1 MSLYYYCLVLL
12 CKHYLL
18 FYINSL
24 IYLFINYSFCITI
37 NLLPLPSLLI
47 PTHIISPMW
56 GLVYIS
62 FHQACSTCV
71 PPTDFDFLTTLTWL
85 TPDFNVLFLLLN
97 WKRLRSWNI
106 FKRLVFLLQC
116 LHHVFFISLLSSL
129 KTVQPSHM

>member
-47 PTHIISPMW
+47 PTHIISPTW

-62 FHQACSTCV
+62 FLQACSTCV
-71 PPTDFDFLTTLTWL
+71 SPDFLTTLTWVK
-85 TPDFNVLFLLLN
+85 PDSDVLFLLLN

-106 FKRLVFLLQC
+106 FKRLVFLLRC
-116 LHHVFFISLLSSL
+116 LHRIFFISLLSSL